1 MSKDWREKVDFL
13 SIGTPVF
20 QGEGVVHHGKC
31 TGNSVLCGKYQAR
44 GKLWEF
50 TERVKKTY

>member
-44 GKLWEF
+44 GKLWEL